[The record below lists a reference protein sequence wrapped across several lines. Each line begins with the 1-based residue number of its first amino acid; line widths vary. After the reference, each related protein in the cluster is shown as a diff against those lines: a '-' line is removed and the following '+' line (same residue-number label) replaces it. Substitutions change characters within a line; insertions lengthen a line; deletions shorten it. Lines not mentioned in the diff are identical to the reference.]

1 MNSTHSKVKRQFD
14 VPEEEQERGE
24 DAAEVVV
31 PLDGRRGIEGEGA
44 EQLHA
49 HDGVDEEEHAHQ
61 QAHVGKSLQVVNTF
75 LLKECKLHMQPQ
87 FPRIGLAL
95 KDWTKV

>member
-1 MNSTHSKVKRQFD
+1 MRSGSNPITYQHEKIEKITEISQTFLYCMNSKVQIK
-14 VPEEEQERGE
+14 VGIPEEKQERWE

-31 PLDGRRGIEGEGA
+31 PLDGGRGIECEGA

-61 QAHVGKSLQVVNTF
+61 
-75 LLKECKLHMQPQ
+75 
-87 FPRIGLAL
+87 
-95 KDWTKV
+95 

>member
-1 MNSTHSKVKRQFD
+1 M
-14 VPEEEQERGE
+14 PEEEQEGGE
-24 DAAEVVV
+24 DAAKVVV
-31 PLDGRRGIEGEGA
+31 ALDGGGGVEGEGA
-44 EQLHA
+44 EELHS
-49 HDGVDEEEHAHQ
+49 HDGVDEEQHAHQ

-87 FPRIGLAL
+87 FPRIALAL